1 MRICI
6 VASGNFYS
14 SYGGG
19 QVYVKNLVD
28 ELIRRKKEL
37 TVISCHPSFSATP
50 TKKSYKGVDIYEIAP
65 DGDIASCL
73 KEIKPDVVHAH
84 GEKSLFSKCC
94 RDLNIPCIVTAHHG
108 GILCPA
114 GSLLNHNDEICHTKA
129 CHKDCLPCYLRNIR
143 SGSLWFPLLRH
154 LDEDR
159 FVCFG
164 EKLHKHR
171 FIPFVTPI
179 GESALSIRGRF
190 EHWEAIKENSTII
203 VAPSRAIAESLI
215 LNGADKGKVRIIPH
229 GIPIPENIQTKTT
242 SHPTTKFYYVGR
254 ICRIKGV
261 HVLLAAFSRI
271 PNQDIEL
278 NIIGGSVG
286 KDETKYQAF
295 LKCKYRNDSR
305 IIWHGKK
312 DPQEI
317 TDLVS
322 QFSILVHPTICME
335 IFGLNIAEAQA
346 LGKYVIATRC
356 GGAEMQIEDGVN
368 GTLVE
373 PNNIPQLRDAME
385 QAIKSHPTFSK
396 KVRSIEQHSDD
407 LLSLYKDVADPSEPF
422 LNSPKA

>member
-28 ELIRRKKEL
+28 ELIRRKEEL

-190 EHWEAIKENSTII
+190 EHWEAIKENATII

-286 KDETKYQAF
+286 KEETKYQAF
-295 LKCKYRNDSR
+295 LKRKYRNDSR